1 MVQIIEDIF
10 RAIKWFSRH
19 FWASDKPA
27 VIENQYGCGSVWFLN
42 IYLLKAGIR
51 LAKKVRPLG
60 RTGKGFPV
68 TSFKTTRTA
77 QMRGPG

>member
-1 MVQIIEDIF
+1 MEDIF